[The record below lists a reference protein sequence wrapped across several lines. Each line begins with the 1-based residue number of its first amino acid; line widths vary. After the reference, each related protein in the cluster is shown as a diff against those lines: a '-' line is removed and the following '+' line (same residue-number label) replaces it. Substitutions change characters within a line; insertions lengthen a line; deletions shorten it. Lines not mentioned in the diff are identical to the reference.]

1 MRIFSIVL
9 FLSVIAGTDVS
20 AQADFSLAPVTK
32 ITPGELAG
40 KFAAPPG
47 EAGMS
52 CYWWW
57 LNGVATKE
65 SITRDLEQMKA
76 KGYGS
81 ASIIDAGGFN
91 QVTGK
96 PEPGEV
102 FLSPGWM
109 ELYRHAVREADR
121 LGIALAVNATSGWN
135 PGGPFITPE
144 LALKKLTWSE
154 TDVDGGCRVE
164 LALAQ
169 PPTWY
174 MYKDVCVQAV
184 RKAPEGTPMRDAA
197 IPNWSAKAFFSGLG
211 FQEIFPLEKLSADF
225 YYDSGAEPLRKGE
238 ILDLTEFY
246 DGKTLK
252 WDAPAGEWTILRYG
266 WTCTG
271 AHTSTSSDGWSGLSL
286 DHLNPEAFEAYSD
299 NVLKPLIRAA
309 KEEGNSVKFLLT
321 DSWEMGV
328 VNWTNRFPEEFRKFR
343 GYDLWSYLP
352 VMTGRVV
359 DSPEVSN
366 RFLQDIRRTV
376 SDCILNYHYKLFRE
390 LANENGM
397 LIDPEA
403 GGPCYTPVDALEVM
417 GACDIPHGEYWA
429 RSTSHVASEQAR
441 LSVRQSACAAH
452 TNGKR
457 FVEAEGPTSIGP
469 HWERSPR
476 DLKGLVDRIFCSGV
490 NRLVWHTFTTSP
502 EEYGTPGIE
511 YFAGTHLNPNVT
523 WWEQA
528 GDFVGYIDRCSYLL
542 QQGLFVA
549 DVLYYNGDDVPNMV
563 FLKEEVTDLE
573 PGYDWDK
580 CSKDVILNRLS
591 VEDGRLVLPDGMSY
605 RILVLPRLEQID
617 LDVMRRIERLVL
629 DGMVLV
635 GEPPR
640 RTTGLAHYPDGD
652 GELNEIVNRMWRCN
666 AGSWLD
672 GVNRTENVYGKGRV
686 IRGQKLSHVLASLRA
701 PSDFSYVSDDPA
713 TRLDYIHPAT
723 ERPAIY
729 FVTNRFA
736 MNGINDYYYRYLPV
750 AYDRFEQVECRFR
763 VTGKRPEFWN
773 PHTGE
778 ITPVVCYYEKDD
790 CTYIPMHFA
799 PEGSVFVVFTADGA
813 GGEHIV
819 RVDRS
824 GGTLFPQRPS
834 VRYPAVGFEKA
845 GEEIYAVVSDP
856 GQYTVYW
863 SNGNTSAVGAENLP
877 AEMTVGGDWRVRFDP
892 AWGPTEPVTF
902 GRLVSWTES
911 SEPLIRYYS
920 GKAVYE
926 NEFDLDK
933 KQIRDK
939 KIVLDLG
946 NVQDVAV
953 IRLNGHE
960 FPVSWCSP
968 YEVDITPYVRAGRN
982 SLSVDV
988 VNLWPNRLIGDGK
1001 LPPGERTTRSNIS
1014 KYDAPD
1020 AGKYMRVSGLLGP
1033 VRVRFFE
1040 KTKITPQGKN
1050 RKTKTDTI

>member
-1 MRIFSIVL
+1 MMRFFSIAL
-9 FLSVIAGTDVS
+9 CLSVIAGKTAM

-32 ITPGELAG
+32 VSDGELAE
-40 KFAAPPG
+40 KFASPPG

-57 LNGVATKE
+57 LNGVATAE
-65 SITRDLEQMKA
+65 SITRDLEEMKA
-76 KGYGS
+76 KGYGT

-96 PEPGEV
+96 PEPGKV
-102 FLSPGWM
+102 FLSPEWM
-109 ELYRHAVREADR
+109 ELYRHTVREADR
-121 LGIALAVNATSGWN
+121 LGIALAVNVTSGWN
-135 PGGPFITPE
+135 PGGPYVTPE

-154 TDVDGGCRVE
+154 TDVSGGGKVE
-164 LALAQ
+164 VGLPQ

-174 MYKDVCVQAV
+174 MYEDVCVQAV
-184 RKAPEGTPMRDAA
+184 KKAREGSPVRDAA
-197 IPNWSAKAFFSGLG
+197 IPYWSAKAFYSGLG
-211 FQEIFPLEKLSADF
+211 FQEMFPLEKLSQDF
-225 YYDSGAEPLRKGE
+225 YHDSGADTVRRAE
-238 ILDLTEFY
+238 IVDLTGHY
-246 DGKTLK
+246 DGKTLT
-252 WDAPAGEWTILRYG
+252 WDAPAGDWTVIRYG

-271 AHTSTSSDGWSGLSL
+271 AHTSTSSDGWGGLSL
-286 DHLNPEAFEAYSD
+286 DHLNPDAFDAFAGH
-299 NVLKPLIRAA
+299 VLEPLIRAA

-321 DSWEMGV
+321 DSWEMGL

-343 GYDLWSYLP
+343 GYDLRPYLP

-359 DSPEVSN
+359 ESPEVSN
-366 RFLQDIRRTV
+366 RFLQDVRRTV

-390 LANENGM
+390 LANRNGM

-441 LSVRQSACAAH
+441 LSVRQSACVAH

-476 DLKGLVDRIFCSGV
+476 DLKGLIDRIFCSGV

-528 GDFVGYIDRCSYLL
+528 GDFVSYIDRCSYLL

-549 DVLYYNGDDVPNMV
+549 DALYYNGDDVPNMV
-563 FLKEEVTDLE
+563 FLKEEVTDLG

-580 CSKDVILNRLS
+580 CSKDVVLNRLS

-605 RILVLPRLEQID
+605 RIMVLPALEQID
-617 LDVMRRIERLVL
+617 LGVMRRIERLVL

-652 GELNEIVNRMWRCN
+652 RELNDIVNRMWRCN

-686 IRGQKLSHVLASLRA
+686 IRGQKISHVLASLSV
-701 PSDFSYVSDDPA
+701 PPDFSYASPDPR
-713 TRLDYIHPAT
+713 TQLDYIHRAT
-723 ERPAIY
+723 ERQDIY
-729 FVTNRFA
+729 FVANRFA
-736 MNGINDYYYRYLPV
+736 MNGIDDYYYRYMPV
-750 AYDRFEQVECRFR
+750 GYDRFEDVECSFR
-763 VTGKRPEFWN
+763 VTGRVPEFWD
-773 PHTGE
+773 PHTGR
-778 ITPVVCYYEKDD
+778 ITPVAYYYEKDG
-790 CTYIPMHFA
+790 CTHIPMHFA
-799 PEGSVFVVFTADGA
+799 PEGAVFVVFREGSGHDD
-813 GGEHIV
+813 HII
-819 RVDRS
+819 RVDRT
-824 GGTLFPQRPS
+824 GGPLYAGQSPS
-834 VRYPAVGFEKA
+834 HYPAIGFERA
-845 GEEIYAVVSDP
+845 GADMYAVVYDP
-856 GQYTVYW
+856 GRYTVYR
-863 SNGNTSAVGAENLP
+863 SDGKVFPVSTEKLP
-877 AEMTVGGDWRVRFDP
+877 AVLGVGGAWTVRFDP
-892 AWGPTEPVTF
+892 EWGREDPVTF
-902 GRLVSWTES
+902 EKLVSWTDS
-911 SEPLIRYYS
+911 DDPLVRYYS

-926 NEFDLDK
+926 NRFDLDK
-933 KQIRDK
+933 RQLRDK
-939 KIVLDLG
+939 KVLLDLG

-953 IRLNGHE
+953 VRLNGHE
-960 FPVSWCSP
+960 FPVSWCAP

-982 SLSVDV
+982 ELSVDI

-1001 LPPGERTTRSNIS
+1001 LPPGERKTRSNIS

-1020 AGKYMRVSGLLGP
+1020 AEKYMRASGLLGP
-1033 VRVRFFE
+1033 VRVKFFDR
-1040 KTKITPQGKN
+1040 TKIE
-1050 RKTKTDTI
+1050 

>member
-1 MRIFSIVL
+1 MMRFLPIVL
-9 FLSVIAGTDVS
+9 FLSVMGGKTAV

-32 ITPGELAG
+32 ISDGELAE
-40 KFAAPPG
+40 KFASPPG

-57 LNGVATKE
+57 LNGVATEK
-65 SITRDLEQMKA
+65 SITRDLEEMKA

-81 ASIIDAGGFN
+81 ASLIDAGGFN

-96 PEPGEV
+96 PEPGKV
-102 FLSPGWM
+102 FLSPEWM

-121 LGIALAVNATSGWN
+121 LGIALAVNVTSGWN
-135 PGGPFITPE
+135 PGGPYVTPE

-154 TDVDGGCRVE
+154 TDVSGGRTVGTE
-164 LALAQ
+164 LPQ

-174 MYKDVCVQAV
+174 MYEDVCVQAV
-184 RKAPEGTPMRDAA
+184 KKSREGSPVRDAA
-197 IPNWSAKAFFSGLG
+197 IPYWSAKAFYSGLG
-211 FQEIFPLEKLSADF
+211 FQEMFPLEKLSQDF
-225 YYDSGAEPLRKGE
+225 YHDSGADTVRRAE
-238 ILDLTEFY
+238 IIDLTGYY

-252 WDAPAGEWTILRYG
+252 WDAPAGDWTVIRYG

-271 AHTSTSSDGWSGLSL
+271 AHTSTSSDGWGGLSL
-286 DHLNPEAFEAYSD
+286 DHLNPDAFDAFAD
-299 NVLKPLIRAA
+299 HVLEPLIRAA

-321 DSWEMGV
+321 DSWEMGL

-343 GYDLWSYLP
+343 GYDLWPYLP

-359 DSPEVSN
+359 ESPEVSN

-390 LANENGM
+390 LANRNGM

-441 LSVRQSACAAH
+441 LSVRQSACVAH

-476 DLKGLVDRIFCSGV
+476 DLKGLIDRIFCSGV

-502 EEYGTPGIE
+502 KEYGTPGIE

-549 DVLYYNGDDVPNMV
+549 DALYYNGDDVPNMV
-563 FLKEEVTDLE
+563 FLKEEVTDLGD
-573 PGYDWDK
+573 GYDWDK

-591 VEDGRLVLPDGMSY
+591 VENGRLVLPDGMSY
-605 RILVLPRLEQID
+605 RIMVLPALEQID
-617 LDVMRRIERLVL
+617 LGVMRRIERLVL

-652 GELNEIVNRMWRCN
+652 RELNDIVNRMWRCN

-686 IRGQKLSHVLASLRA
+686 IRGQKISHVLASLSV
-701 PSDFSYVSDDPA
+701 PPDFSYTSSSPR
-713 TRLDYIHPAT
+713 TQLDYIHRAT
-723 ERPAIY
+723 ERQDIY
-729 FVTNRFA
+729 FVANRFA
-736 MNGINDYYYRYLPV
+736 MNGIDDYYYRYMPV
-750 AYDRFEQVECRFR
+750 VYDRFEAVECSFR
-763 VTGKRPEFWN
+763 VTGRVPEFWD
-773 PHTGE
+773 PHTGQ
-778 ITPVVCYYEKDD
+778 IIPVAYYYEKDG
-790 CTYIPMHFA
+790 CTHIPMHFA
-799 PEGSVFVVFTADGA
+799 PEGAVFVVFREGSRRDD
-813 GGEHIV
+813 HII
-819 RVDRS
+819 RVDRT
-824 GGTLFPQRPS
+824 GGPLYAGQS
-834 VRYPAVGFEKA
+834 SSRYPAIGFERA
-845 GEEIYAVVSDP
+845 GADMYAVVYDP
-856 GQYTVYW
+856 GRYTVYR
-863 SNGNTSAVGAENLP
+863 SDGKVFPVSTEKLP
-877 AEMTVGGDWRVRFDP
+877 AVLGVGGTWTVRFDP
-892 AWGPTEPVTF
+892 EWGRKEPVAF
-902 GRLVSWTES
+902 EKLVSWTDFDD
-911 SEPLIRYYS
+911 PLVRYYS

-926 NEFDLDK
+926 NSFDLDK
-933 KQIRDK
+933 RQLRDK
-939 KIVLDLG
+939 KVLLDLG

-953 IRLNGHE
+953 VRLNGHE
-960 FPVSWCSP
+960 FPVSWCAP
-968 YEVDITPYVRAGRN
+968 YEVDITPFVRAGRN
-982 SLSVDV
+982 ELSVDV

-1001 LPPGERTTRSNIS
+1001 LPPAERKTKSNIG

-1020 AGKYMRVSGLLGP
+1020 AEKYMRVSGLLGP
-1033 VRVRFFE
+1033 VCVKFFDRR
-1040 KTKITPQGKN
+1040 KIE
-1050 RKTKTDTI
+1050 

>member
-1 MRIFSIVL
+1 MRFLPIVF
-9 FLSVIAGTDVS
+9 FLSLIAGQRAA

-32 ITPGELAG
+32 VSPGELAE
-40 KFAAPPG
+40 KFASPPG

-57 LNGVATKE
+57 LNGVATE
-65 SITRDLEQMKA
+65 ASITRDLEEMKA

-81 ASIIDAGGFN
+81 ASLIDAGGFN

-96 PEPGEV
+96 PGPGNV

-109 ELYRHAVREADR
+109 ALYRHAVREADR
-121 LGIALAVNATSGWN
+121 LGIALAVNVTSGWN
-135 PGGPFITPE
+135 PGGPYITPE

-154 TDVDGGCRVE
+154 TDVAGGRRVE
-164 LALAQ
+164 LELPQ

-174 MYKDVCVQAV
+174 MYEDVRVQAV
-184 RKAPEGTPMRDAA
+184 KKAPEGTPMRDEA

-211 FQEIFPLEKLSADF
+211 FQEMFPLERLSADF
-225 YYDSGAEPLRKGE
+225 YYDSGAEPLLREE
-238 ILDLTEFY
+238 ILDLTALY
-246 DGKTLK
+246 DGKTLE
-252 WDAPAGEWTILRYG
+252 WDAPAGEWTVIRYG

-271 AHTSTSSDGWSGLSL
+271 AHTSTSSDGWAGLSL
-286 DHLNPEAFEAYSD
+286 DHLNPDAFDAFREH
-299 NVLKPLIRAA
+299 VLQPLVGAA
-309 KEEGNSVKFLLT
+309 REEGNSVKFLLT
-321 DSWEMGV
+321 DSWEMGL

-343 GYDLWSYLP
+343 GYDLWAYLP

-376 SDCILNYHYKLFRE
+376 SDCILNYHYKPFRE
-390 LANENGM
+390 FANANGM

-476 DLKGLVDRIFCSGV
+476 DLKGLIDRIFCSGV

-502 EEYGTPGIE
+502 GEYGKPGIE

-528 GDFVGYIDRCSYLL
+528 GDFVGYIGRCSYLL

-549 DVLYYNGDDVPNMV
+549 DALYYNGDDVPNMV
-563 FLKEEVTDLE
+563 FLKEEVTDLG

-605 RILVLPRLEQID
+605 RVLVLPRLEQID

-640 RTTGLAHYPDGD
+640 RTTGLSRYPDGD
-652 GELNEIVNRMWRCN
+652 RELNDIVNRMWRCN

-672 GVNRTENVYGKGRV
+672 GVNRTENLYGKGRV
-686 IRGQKLSHVLASLRA
+686 IRGQKLSHVLRSLSA
-701 PSDFSYVSDDPA
+701 PPDFSYVSDNPA
-713 TRLDYIHPAT
+713 TKLDYIHRAT
-723 ERPAIY
+723 DRQDIY
-729 FVTNRFA
+729 FVANRFA
-736 MNGINDYYYRYLPV
+736 LDGIDDYYYRYTPV
-750 AYDRFEQVECRFR
+750 AYDRFEDVECRFR
-763 VTGKRPEFWN
+763 VTGRTPGFWD
-773 PHTGE
+773 PLTGR
-778 ITPVVCYYEKDD
+778 ISPVAYYYEKDGY
-790 CTYIPMHFA
+790 THIPMHFA
-799 PEGSVFVVFTADGA
+799 PEGAVFVVFTE
-813 GGEHIV
+813 GGGQAEHIV

-824 GGTLFPQRPS
+824 GSPLSAAQSSSP
-834 VRYPAVGFEKA
+834 RYPQVGFEYA
-845 GEEIYAVVSDP
+845 GTDVYAAVYDP
-856 GQYTVYW
+856 GHYTVYW
-863 SNGNTSAVGAENLP
+863 SNGSTSVAEAKRLP
-877 AEMTVGGDWRVRFDP
+877 SEITVGGDWSVRFDP
-892 AWGPTEPVTF
+892 DWGPKEAVVFPE
-902 GRLVSWTES
+902 LISWTES
-911 SEPLIRYYS
+911 PEPLIRYYS

-926 NEFDLDK
+926 NAFDLDK
-933 KQIRDK
+933 GQIRGRK
-939 KIVLDLG
+939 VLLDLG

-953 IRLNGHE
+953 IRVNGHE

-982 SLSVDV
+982 RLSVDV

-1001 LPPGERTTRSNIS
+1001 LPPGERMTRSNIS

-1020 AGKYMRVSGLLGP
+1020 AEKYMRVSGLLGP
-1033 VRVRFFE
+1033 VRVKFFE
-1040 KTKITPQGKN
+1040 RVKITPQDKN
-1050 RKTKTDTI
+1050 

>member
-1 MRIFSIVL
+1 MSGFKERNMRFLSIVL
-9 FLSVIAGTDVS
+9 FLSLAAGTEAM
-20 AQADFSLAPVTK
+20 AQGDYSLAAVTD
-32 ITPGELAG
+32 ISDGQLAE
-40 KFAAPPG
+40 KFVSPPG

-57 LNGVATKE
+57 LNGVVTKG
-65 SITRDLEQMKA
+65 SITHDLEEMKA
-76 KGYGS
+76 KGYGT

-91 QVTGK
+91 QVTAK
-96 PEPGEV
+96 PGPGSV
-102 FLSPGWM
+102 FLSPEWM

-121 LGIALAVNATSGWN
+121 LGMTLAVNVTSGWN
-135 PGGPFITPE
+135 PGGAYVTPE

-154 TDVDGGCRVE
+154 TDVTGGRKVSVE
-164 LALAQ
+164 LPQ

-174 MYKDVCVQAV
+174 MFKDVCVQAV
-184 RKAPEGTPMRDAA
+184 KKNPAAAPLKDAA
-197 IPNWSAKAFFSGLG
+197 IPNWSAKAFYSGLG
-211 FQEIFPLEKLSADF
+211 FQEIFPLERLSRDF
-225 YYDSGAEPLRKGE
+225 DYDSGACIVRKDE
-238 ILDLTEFY
+238 IVDLTGSY
-246 DGKTLK
+246 DGKTLE
-252 WDAPAGEWTILRYG
+252 WDAPQGEWTIIRYA

-271 AHTSTSSDGWSGLSL
+271 AQTSTTSDGWGGLSL
-286 DHLNPEAFEAYSD
+286 DHLSPEAFEAFSGH
-299 NVLKPLIRAA
+299 VLEPLVRAA

-328 VNWTNRFPEEFRKFR
+328 VNWTNRFPEEFERFR
-343 GYDLWSYLP
+343 GYDIRPYLP

-359 DSPEVSN
+359 ESPEVSN
-366 RFLQDIRRTV
+366 RFLQDMRRTV
-376 SDCILNYHYKLFRE
+376 SDCILNYHYKPFRE
-390 LANENGM
+390 FANKNGM

-417 GACDIPHGEYWA
+417 GACDVPHGEYWA

-476 DLKGLVDRIFCSGV
+476 DLKGLIDRIFCSGV

-549 DVLYYNGDDVPNMV
+549 DALYYNGDDVPNMV
-563 FLKEEVTDLE
+563 FLKEEVTDLG

-605 RILVLPRLEQID
+605 RILVLPALEQID
-617 LDVMRRIERLVL
+617 LRVMRKIERLVL

-640 RTTGLAHYPDGD
+640 RTTGLTHYPDGD
-652 GELNEIVNRMWRCN
+652 RELNDIVNRMWRCN

-672 GVNRTENVYGKGRV
+672 GVNRTENCYGKGRV
-686 IRGQKLSHVLASLRA
+686 IRGQKIGHVLASLSA
-701 PSDFSYVSDDPA
+701 PPDFSYTSRNPD
-713 TRLDYIHPAT
+713 TRLDYIHRAT
-723 ERPAIY
+723 ERQDIY

-736 MNGINDYYYRYLPV
+736 LNGIDDYYYRYMPV
-750 AYDRFEQVECRFR
+750 EYDRFEDVECRFR
-763 VTGKRPEFWN
+763 VTGRIPEFWD
-773 PHTGE
+773 PHTGR
-778 ITPVVCYYEKDD
+778 ITPVEFYYEKDG
-790 CTYIPMHFA
+790 CTHIPMHFA
-799 PEGSVFVVFTADGA
+799 PEGSVFVVFREGSES
-813 GGEHIV
+813 GGHVI

-824 GGTLFPQRPS
+824 GVPLHAGQASP
-834 VRYPAVGFEKA
+834 RYPAIGFERT
-845 GEEIYAVVSDP
+845 GGDLYAVVYDP
-856 GQYTVYW
+856 GQYTVYR
-863 SNGNTSAVGAENLP
+863 SDGSVATVGTKSLP
-877 AEMTVGGDWRVRFDP
+877 AEQEVGGAWTVRFDP
-892 AWGPTEPVTF
+892 EWGRKEPMGF
-902 GRLVSWTES
+902 EKLLSWTEFS
-911 SEPLIRYYS
+911 DPLVRYYS

-926 NEFDLDK
+926 NCFDLDK
-933 KQIRDK
+933 KRLRGK
-939 KIVLDLG
+939 KVLLDLG

-953 IRLNGHE
+953 IRVNGHE
-960 FPVSWCSP
+960 FPTAWCAP
-968 YEVDITPYVRAGRN
+968 YEVDITPYVHAGRN
-982 SLSVDV
+982 ELSVDV

-1001 LPPGERTTRSNIS
+1001 LPREQRMTRSNVS

-1020 AGKYMRVSGLLGP
+1020 ADKYMRVSGLLGP
-1033 VRVRFFE
+1033 VRVRFVE
-1040 KTKITPQGKN
+1040 RIKM
-1050 RKTKTDTI
+1050 D